1 MPRRRPTT
9 CPLRSRERLIH
20 HPRALRH
27 ISQSRPRADPQA
39 DSTQASSLIHTH
51 THTRTAVL
59 RVQKYM
65 CHNTLVSFAFIFK
78 VMDVEE
84 RRPLWDAPR
93 CPPPACRS
101 VPPASCES
109 APSRES
115 DGAVTRRKYEEKD
128 AIGGKEYI
136 VTMFGRSL
144 AAAGRPSPTKFRP
157 LARPSAGRARGR
169 RFKTRDEDM
178 MKMRQS
184 RLPYMGGA
192 LRPLLTLLC
201 RTAPEC
207 QISLP
212 FT

>member
-1 MPRRRPTT
+1 
-9 CPLRSRERLIH
+9 
-20 HPRALRH
+20 
-27 ISQSRPRADPQA
+27 
-39 DSTQASSLIHTH
+39 
-51 THTRTAVL
+51 
-59 RVQKYM
+59 M

-84 RRPLWDAPR
+84 RPPPPRFGAPR
-93 CPPPACRS
+93 AALRRRV
-101 VPPASCES
+101 VPCCPASCES

-115 DGAVTRRKYEEKD
+115 DGAVTGRKYEEED

-136 VTMFGRSL
+136 VTMFPRSL

-169 RFKTRDEDM
+169 RFKTQDEDM

-192 LRPLLTLLC
+192 VRPLLTLLC

-212 FT
+212 LHLNFLRSNTFCFMAQLRPVAAL